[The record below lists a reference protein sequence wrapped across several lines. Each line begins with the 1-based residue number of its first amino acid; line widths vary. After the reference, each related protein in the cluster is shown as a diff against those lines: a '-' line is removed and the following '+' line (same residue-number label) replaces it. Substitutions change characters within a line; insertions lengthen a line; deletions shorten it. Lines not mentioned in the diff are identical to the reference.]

1 MITISNP
8 DSNGWTDI
16 EGRTNRQTEKLLR
29 LKMNIMEMFLIISND
44 KIT

>member
-8 DSNGWTDI
+8 DSNSWTDS